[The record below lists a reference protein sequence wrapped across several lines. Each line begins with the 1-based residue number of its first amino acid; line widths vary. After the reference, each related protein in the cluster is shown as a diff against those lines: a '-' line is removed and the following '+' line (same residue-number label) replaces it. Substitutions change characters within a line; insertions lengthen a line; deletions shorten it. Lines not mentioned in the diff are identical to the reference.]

1 MKVKCEECGET
12 YILDDGETPE
22 DYTCECGGKL
32 EKETDLRRTA
42 LGVGVFSIPYALIG
56 FSELTLSGIA
66 LAVILWFNGK
76 DTSFDDAPFMI
87 KVIAVIAWIF
97 SLGTALILILS
108 SLLWHVPSTMTLP
121 FFLVLYILD
130 RILL

>member
-1 MKVKCEECGET
+1 M
-12 YILDDGETPE
+12 
-22 DYTCECGGKL
+22 
-32 EKETDLRRTA
+32 
-42 LGVGVFSIPYALIG
+42 GVFSIPYGFIG
-56 FSELTLSGIA
+56 VSELTLGGIA

-76 DTSFDDAPFMI
+76 DTSFDDAPFMT

-121 FFLVLYILD
+121 FFMVLYILD